1 MPVILVLVKLRQED
15 HTFKIIGLGYLVRF
29 CPPPRPPKKNPVVTY
44 MQAERSYTKSTK
56 HSFLLSAQW
65 IAKVGT

>member
-29 CPPPRPPKKNPVVTY
+29 CPPPAPPPKKSSGYVYASRTFIHKIY
-44 MQAERSYTKSTK
+44 QT
-56 HSFLLSAQW
+56 LLPPFCA
-65 IAKVGT
+65 VDC

>member
-29 CPPPRPPKKNPVVTY
+29 CPPPPPNPVVTY